1 MKTITKFLTLVLS
14 LFCVFGLVS
23 PVYAE
28 EENDHDTITSIS
40 YCDSKGNEF
49 SIQSGYRFDIEKDET
64 YTIHVEGNG
73 KYDVTS
79 IIQGVE
85 KSLSSAPECFSY
97 QIGESNSTNNDGTYA
112 WSYEFTV
119 KSTAAGA
126 DCPVNL
132 GDDLFRNIQTKIT
145 ENDPPYLT
153 KYGVYDDGDDSTHGT
168 TELTSNKTGDYD
180 YTLKLGDTWYGVAFN
195 WKGILDTTGKERLA
209 KFSDTGYFEVNET
222 GSALE
227 YDQSSSFMLSG
238 WNYYCIKPTKAGT
251 TTVEIFEGK
260 PITFHIIDES
270 ETSTDDY
277 LTVTN
282 FEDKTVTSGTEL
294 SGTFTTDW
302 KNTDGHSWFQELY
315 GSSDGGKTWE
325 GIASY
330 GSAGSDTGPKFV
342 STKDS
347 GYQLKLVC
355 TLDEKEIYNKVITIT
370 VVDKTSASETTEGTP
385 TTSASYDEQTLIDT
399 LKESSYLTDE
409 QKEAAKF
416 GEISIKTTASK
427 IEPTT
432 EDKSLVEAQ
441 LNSTNKIAMYLD
453 LKVVA
458 SVTKNGNKVGDDVT
472 VSETGTPV
480 KFTIA
485 LDDSFINT
493 KNTVDR
499 TYQVVRIHNG
509 VVDVLPATFNADSKT
524 ITFETDKFST
534 YAVMYTDTPKASKT
548 PSTADNMNVAL
559 YGGVAVVSVLA
570 IGFLFFFKK
579 RNA

>member
-1 MKTITKFLTLVLS
+1 MKTITKFLTLILS
-14 LFCVFGLVS
+14 LFCVFGLIN

-28 EENDHDTITSIS
+28 GEDNLTALHVYNESGEVAYGTSAPNTVIPL
-40 YCDSKGNEF
+40 DKG
-49 SIQSGYRFDIEKDET
+49 QT
-64 YTIHVEGNG
+64 YTFKAEGTGTTKIDSIVKLVE
-73 KYDVTS
+73 
-79 IIQGVE
+79 E
-85 KSLSSAPECFSY
+85 SLQNSDGLSY
-97 QIGESNSTNNDGTYA
+97 KMGESNSTTSDDGTYT
-112 WSYEFTV
+112 WNYEFTL
-119 KSTAAGA
+119 TPTIAG
-126 DCPVNL
+126 PTYQINY
-132 GDDLFRNIQTKIT
+132 GDGATRSISINVS
-145 ENDPPYLT
+145 ENDDPYFI
-153 KYGVYDDGDDSTHGT
+153 KYAAWDDSDSSTS
-168 TELTSNKTGDYD
+168 TEIASNKTDAYD
-180 YTLKLGDTWYGVAFN
+180 YTFTVGKSYGISFN
-195 WKGILDTTGKERLA
+195 WKGALKSSGQNRLDKFTTTG
-209 KFSDTGYFEVNET
+209 FFEAEE
-222 GSALE
+222 GSALTDE
-227 YDQSSSFMLSG
+227 GKATSFWQG
-238 WNYYCIKPTKAGT
+238 WEYYCIKPTKAGT

-260 PITFHIIDES
+260 PITFHIVDES

-330 GSAGSDTGPKFV
+330 GSAGSDRGPKFV

-458 SVTKNGNKVGDDVT
+458 SVTKNGTKFGDDVT
-472 VSETGTPV
+472 VRETGTPV

>member
-14 LFCVFGLVS
+14 LFCVFGLIS

-28 EENDHDTITSIS
+28 GDYDDHDNITSIS
-40 YCDSKGNEF
+40 AHDSNGNELK
-49 SIQSGYRFDIEKDET
+49 IQSSYRFDIEKDET

-73 KYDVTS
+73 KYDVDS
-79 IIQGVE
+79 IIQKVE
-85 KSLSSAPECFSY
+85 KSLSAVEAFTY
-97 QIGESNSTNNDGTYA
+97 QMGESNSTNNDGTYT

-126 DCPVNL
+126 SCGIDFGDNL
-132 GDDLFRNIQTKIT
+132 YRSIQTNIT
-145 ENDPPYLT
+145 ENDPPYFSR
-153 KYGVYDDGDDSTHGT
+153 YGVYDDGDGSTKGS
-168 TELTSNKTGDYD
+168 TELTSNQAGAYD
-180 YTLKLGDTWYGVAFN
+180 YTLKLGETWYGVALN
-195 WKGILDTTGKERLA
+195 WNGLLNTTGKERLA

-222 GSALE
+222 GSATE
-227 YDQSSSFMLSG
+227 YNQSSSFWYHG

-251 TTVEIFEGK
+251 TTVEIFPGK
-260 PITFHIIDES
+260 PITFHIVDES

-277 LTVTN
+277 LTVTD
-282 FEDKTVTSGTEL
+282 FEDKTVVSGTEL
-294 SGTFTTDW
+294 SGTFTTEW

-330 GSAGSDTGPKFV
+330 GSAGADTGPKFI

-355 TLDEKEIYNKVITIT
+355 TLDEKEIYNKIIT
-370 VVDKTSASETTEGTP
+370 VTIVDKTSTSETTEGTP
-385 TTSASYDEQTLIDT
+385 TTSATYDEQTLIDAV
-399 LKESSYLTDE
+399 KESSYLTDE

-416 GEISIKTTASK
+416 GEVSIKTTASK
-427 IEPTT
+427 IEPTA
-432 EDKSLVEAQ
+432 EDKKLVEAQ

-453 LKVVA
+453 LKVIA
-458 SVTKNGNKVGDDVT
+458 SVTKDGTKVGDDVT

-480 KFTIA
+480 KFTVA

-499 TYQVVRIHNG
+499 TYQVLRIHNG
-509 VVDVLPATFNADSKT
+509 VVDVLPASFDADSKT

-548 PSTADNMNVAL
+548 PATADNMNVAV
-559 YGGVAVVSVLA
+559 YGGVAVISVLA
-570 IGFLFFFKK
+570 VGLLFFFKK

>member
-1 MKTITKFLTLVLS
+1 MKTITKFLTLILS
-14 LFCVFGLVS
+14 LFCVFGLIN

-28 EENDHDTITSIS
+28 GEDNLTALHVYNESGEVPYGTSAPNTVIPL
-40 YCDSKGNEF
+40 DKG
-49 SIQSGYRFDIEKDET
+49 QT
-64 YTIHVEGNG
+64 YTFKAEGTGTTKIDSIVKLVE
-73 KYDVTS
+73 
-79 IIQGVE
+79 E
-85 KSLSSAPECFSY
+85 SLQNSDGPSY
-97 QIGESNSTNNDGTYA
+97 KMGESNSTTSDDGTYT
-112 WSYEFTV
+112 WNYEFTL
-119 KSTAAGA
+119 TPTIAG
-126 DCPVNL
+126 PTYQINY
-132 GDDLFRNIQTKIT
+132 GDGATRSISINVS
-145 ENDPPYLT
+145 ENDDPYFI
-153 KYGVYDDGDDSTHGT
+153 KYAAWDDSDSSTS
-168 TELTSNKTGDYD
+168 TEITSNKADAYD
-180 YTLKLGDTWYGVAFN
+180 YTFTVGKSYGISFN
-195 WKGILDTTGKERLA
+195 WKGALKSSGQNRLDKFTATG
-209 KFSDTGYFEVNET
+209 FFEAEE
-222 GSALE
+222 GSALT
-227 YDQSSSFMLSG
+227 DDGKATSFWQG
-238 WNYYCIKPTKAGT
+238 WEYYCIKSTKAGT

-330 GSAGSDTGPKFV
+330 GSGGSDTGPKFV

-385 TTSASYDEQTLIDT
+385 TTSACYDEQTLIDT

-409 QKEAAKF
+409 QKDAAKF
-416 GEISIKTTASK
+416 GEVSIKTVASK
-427 IEPTT
+427 IEPTA
-432 EDKSLVEAQ
+432 EDKGLVEAQ

-458 SVTKNGNKVGDDVT
+458 SVTKDGNKVGDDVT

-509 VVDVLPATFNADSKT
+509 VVDVLPATFDADSKT

-534 YAVMYTDTPKASKT
+534 YALMYTDTPKASKT

-559 YGGVAVVSVLA
+559 YSGVAVVSVLA